1 MLFLEA
7 AICLLSVTGLALA
20 VTSPRSSE
28 DVSIEDVKTG
38 RVYHNVEEWMADMD
52 EWIDMRKKDAEAE
65 KDKIDPFSRPEEW
78 PDVGTH
84 SLDSKFNRGVT
95 AQARGVLKTF

>member
-65 KDKIDPFSRPEEW
+65 KDKIDPFS
-78 PDVGTH
+78 VGQPGAELIDRF
-84 SLDSKFNRGVT
+84 LDLLTKGSYR
-95 AQARGVLKTF
+95 